1 MNKVWILIGALAF
14 PVGAFA
20 QADDASRDHVV
31 DQLVGNWVYQ
41 SCEAEPV
48 VVEVEVDTSCST
60 VERTYEPAA
69 EGDLLY
75 YTENVDGEVREGF
88 VGYDAGAGTF
98 VEYDYPQEW
107 SRDEFEQTFYS
118 EQTDLSLHGEEAY
131 RRNLQWQMNE
141 DGDTM
146 SLRTASGEVTHSTSE
161 FLGVVFSRVPI
172 VGSDPIVGGDDD

>member
-1 MNKVWILIGALAF
+1 MNRVWVLIGALAF
-14 PVGAFA
+14 PAGAFA
-20 QADDASRDHVV
+20 EADDANRDHAV
-31 DQLVGNWVYQ
+31 DQLVGEWTYNV
-41 SCEAEPV
+41 CVADGADDV
-48 VVEVEVDTSCST
+48 CST
-60 VERTYEPAA
+60 VERSYEPVG

-75 YTENVDGEVREGF
+75 YTETSGGEAREGF

-118 EQTDLSLHGEEAY
+118 EQTDLSLHGEESY
-131 RRNLQWQMNE
+131 RRNLQWQVNE

-146 SLRTASGEVTHSTSE
+146 SLRTASGEVTHSTGE

-172 VGSDPIVGGDDD
+172 VGSDPIIGGEEN